1 MNAVDDLRKISLDDL
16 EVRIDEENETAKISG
31 YAAVFNR
38 YSVDLGGFKEI
49 LRPGCF
55 RKVLDNGEDVVALI
69 NHNRDTVFATKNS
82 GTLKLEENQK
92 GLKFDIDIIPDDD
105 DAKRVYSKVKN
116 GLMNG
121 CSFSFR
127 VAGEGEKVKRGNNG
141 EITREILEVEKLGDV
156 SVVTSPA
163 YPATSVNVRTAE
175 ETRDSYTASQRA
187 LDEAD
192 EIAETQRALE
202 LRRKRLNLK
211 ERKVI

>member
-1 MNAVDDLRKISLDDL
+1 MNVVDDLRKISLDDL

-55 RKVLDNGEDVVALI
+55 RKVLGNGEDVVALI

-127 VAGEGEKVKRGNNG
+127 VAEEGEKVKRGNNG

-192 EIAETQRALE
+192 EIAGTQRALE
-202 LRRKRLNLK
+202 LRRKRLKLK
-211 ERKVI
+211 EKEVI

>member
-55 RKVLDNGEDVVALI
+55 RKVLGNGEDVVALI

-127 VAGEGEKVKRGNNG
+127 VAEEGEKVKRGNNG

-192 EIAETQRALE
+192 EIAGTQRALE
-202 LRRKRLNLK
+202 LRRKRLKLK
-211 ERKVI
+211 EKEVI

>member
-1 MNAVDDLRKISLDDL
+1 MNLVDDLRKISLDDL

-192 EIAETQRALE
+192 EIAESQRALE